1 MELFLFI
8 FVKAIYLPWL
18 IHYLFE
24 WLSSRDLDLKVG
36 YVCFSPQTLNQGSCV
51 WTAER
56 SSPCHPTCAPL
67 WSPWMWTRLKCYD
80 RVFRLVVAIGCF
92 LFLVRGGWVI
102 SFHDQLRCPSIL
114 NWVSHG
120 NHGIWFWDFCPSW
133 NSSGENFGPLSTLN
147 RQSKRIHWKN
157 TLPDMFGW
165 HIQRATL
172 KGLQKNN
179 MDIKKATTSCHTMPT
194 HVNHGWYTA
203 CTVEY
208 YVVHLYLYLGHV
220 YCLLWSKKFRVKTSS
235 LTAKKNVFATRVGPE
250 VCYLIQVCRFK
261 PTQIDILILYQR
273 LIWKNNWRT
282 LVLDF
287 FRQHVVSMPG
297 TSSTFLPGLSSHHFS
312 KWHGVLRATFDGTL
326 GKSALR
332 SLGWEAVSVI
342 LNEWGAV
349 WLFGQQNVGCFFT
362 WDGRLLDFWD
372 SIADAWWNNMLHKL
386 ISIYI
391 YIYRFIDIVINTWFN
406 NPVPTVQTLPGVAI
420 LTGIELMICFVHS
433 ALFHVLDAGGFY
445 HFRNWPLGGEEFPGW
460 YAWSI
465 GWRRGEDGRGW
476 PEKCLTTSNEGK
488 QESLEIEPFKRC
500 VPKMPEWSCN
510 SC

>member
-1 MELFLFI
+1 MTDSLSLWVTFVKRFGFEGWICLFFLRKRWTKEVVFEQRRDHRHVTQHAHHYGAHGCERGWSVTTGCSDLWLLLVVSCFSFGEVESFHSMISWGVLPYWIEWAMAIMAFDFGI
-8 FVKAIYLPWL
+8 FVHHGIPVAKILARCRPSIGNLNESTGKIHCRTCLVDIFNVQHWKVCRKTIWTSRKQQQVATPCPIMSTMDGILHVLLNTMLYIYTFIWVMF
-18 IHYLFE
+18 I
-24 WLSSRDLDLKVG
+24 V
-36 YVCFSPQTLNQGSCV
+36 
-51 WTAER
+51 
-56 SSPCHPTCAPL
+56 
-67 WSPWMWTRLKCYD
+67 CYD
-80 RVFRLVVAIGCF
+80 
-92 LFLVRGGWVI
+92 
-102 SFHDQLRCPSIL
+102 LRNL
-114 NWVSHG
+114 
-120 NHGIWFWDFCPSW
+120 
-133 NSSGENFGPLSTLN
+133 E
-147 RQSKRIHWKN
+147 WK
-157 TLPDMFGW
+157 PAASP
-165 HIQRATL
+165 R
-172 KGLQKNN
+172 
-179 MDIKKATTSCHTMPT
+179 
-194 HVNHGWYTA
+194 
-203 CTVEY
+203 
-208 YVVHLYLYLGHV
+208 
-220 YCLLWSKKFRVKTSS
+220 
-235 LTAKKNVFATRVGPE
+235 KKNVFATRVGPE

-386 ISIYI
+386 IYIYVYI
-391 YIYRFIDIVINTWFN
+391 YIYRFIDIVIDTWFN

>member
-1 MELFLFI
+1 M
-8 FVKAIYLPWL
+8 FV
-18 IHYLFE
+18 
-24 WLSSRDLDLKVG
+24 
-36 YVCFSPQTLNQGSCV
+36 FSPQTLNQGSCV

-92 LFLVRGGWVI
+92 LFFVRGGWVI

-179 MDIKKATTSCHTMPT
+179 MDIKKATTSCHTMPN

-386 ISIYI
+386 IYI
-391 YIYRFIDIVINTWFN
+391 YVYIY
-406 NPVPTVQTLPGVAI
+406 L
-420 LTGIELMICFVHS
+420 
-433 ALFHVLDAGGFY
+433 
-445 HFRNWPLGGEEFPGW
+445 
-460 YAWSI
+460 
-465 GWRRGEDGRGW
+465 
-476 PEKCLTTSNEGK
+476 
-488 QESLEIEPFKRC
+488 
-500 VPKMPEWSCN
+500 
-510 SC
+510 